1 MKIGV
6 VDLDTSHPA
15 NWIPIERDLGHE
27 VVGVWDGGSVHPVEY
42 VRDFAKEHE
51 IATVYDSLEQMAGEV
66 DCAIIH
72 GCNWD
77 THVAKARPFVEAGKS
92 VLMDKPLAGN
102 ARDLKQFCR
111 WAGEG
116 ARITGGSSLRFCH
129 DTRDWLAQPQEERG
143 RPHTVYCGCGTDEF
157 NYAIHAWSLLCGILG
172 SGIRSV
178 RHLGCGTQRRIQVN
192 WSDGKMGLVS
202 INCSEGL
209 GLPMHVSITTDKLNM
224 QYHADTSNIYRALL
238 EATLPYLADEAG
250 DPPVPMEHLVEPE
263 LAAVAARRSWLE
275 GDREVELSELGEDDA
290 GYDGKVFAEGYR
302 KAKYSS

>member
-77 THVAKARPFVEAGKS
+77 THVAKARPFVEADKG

-111 WAGEG
+111 WADDG
-116 ARITGGSSLRFCH
+116 ARITGGSSVRFCYGVQK
-129 DTRDWLAQPQEERG
+129 WLAQPIDERG
-143 RPHTVYCGCGTDEF
+143 TPNTVICGCGVDEF
-157 NYAIHAWSLLCGILG
+157 NYGIHAYAML
-172 SGIRSV
+172 SGIMGPGIESV
-178 RHLGCGTQRRIQVN
+178 CHLGCGTQRRIQVK
-192 WSDGKMGLVS
+192 WSDNRMGLLVVGKV
-202 INCSEGL
+202 EQW
-209 GLPMHVSITTDKLNM
+209 LPFHATVATDRSVA
-224 QYHADTSNIYRALL
+224 QFDAGADLYKALL
-238 EATLPYLADEAG
+238 EKVLPYLAGEADG
-250 DPPVPMEHLVEPE
+250 PPVPMEHLVEPE

-275 GDREVELSELGEDDA
+275 GNREVELSELGEDDE

-302 KAKYSS
+302 KERYSS